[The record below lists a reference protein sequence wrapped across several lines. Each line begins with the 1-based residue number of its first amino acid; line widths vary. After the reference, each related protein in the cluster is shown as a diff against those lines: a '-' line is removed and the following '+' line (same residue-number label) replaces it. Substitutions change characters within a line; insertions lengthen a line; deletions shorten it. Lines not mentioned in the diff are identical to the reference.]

1 MDNKKM
7 LSDKEQAV
15 GDKPTLEHLDVD
27 YDHRLHC
34 TCNKPVSQGYI
45 SILHP
50 DWGAFCR
57 CYISHTQMRMEI
69 RAGRVD

>member
-1 MDNKKM
+1 MEETPTQAEPTAT
-7 LSDKEQAV
+7 LSES
-15 GDKPTLEHLDVD
+15 TYEHLDVA
-27 YDHRLHC
+27 YNHRLHC